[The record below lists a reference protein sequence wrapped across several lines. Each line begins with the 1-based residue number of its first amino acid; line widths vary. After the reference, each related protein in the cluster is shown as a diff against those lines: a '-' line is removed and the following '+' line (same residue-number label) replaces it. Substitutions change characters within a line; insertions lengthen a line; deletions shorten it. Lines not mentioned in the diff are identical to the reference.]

1 MAAVLPRC
9 FAAHARAPALTAASI
24 SAHRVRR
31 GPQLI
36 AHSRQQWPSPW
47 SPAAARAHAF
57 STSIALSVRRS
68 DVRHADDSQFYEV
81 SNEQHLPASFFDD
94 DDLPLTS
101 ETSAPRPA
109 FVSGFSHAGHISSVT
124 DSADLAS
131 DVDADPV
138 AFDDFLSS
146 PVPPPDPNDAALV
159 HDDDAPIPTPDEDMY
174 PLAGAEHA
182 PDEHPPHVPYTQQMK
197 DFVRPM
203 DFRAQLFQT
212 LRDPTSFW
220 GHPLPADFPT
230 LAKSLKGLRLG
241 EMTVF
246 TGPTGAGKTTFLTQY
261 SLALMQTGVRTLWG
275 SFELPN
281 HVLQR
286 KMVCQLR
293 KKRFHDFTEAELG
306 ESLEVL
312 QRLPLWM
319 LPFYGTTSISNIL
332 DSMARA
338 VEEHGVQHILLD
350 NLQFF
355 LSAQGDRFVDKL
367 QIQEN
372 AVHEIRQFASS
383 KNVHVTVVAHPRK
396 ELGTSKLTIDSI
408 AGTAKTAQEA
418 DNVLL
423 LQRTDRGDM
432 TLEIH
437 KNRFDGSIA
446 RIPLAFSEDGAV
458 RDGVVKSVK
467 GAVAIED
474 KREQQ
479 HD

>member
-1 MAAVLPRC
+1 MTAVLPRRL
-9 FAAHARAPALTAASI
+9 AAHARAATLGAVAMSTRHA
-24 SAHRVRR
+24 RF
-31 GPQLI
+31 GPQLVPL
-36 AHSRQQWPSPW
+36 SRQQWPSPC
-47 SPAAARAHAF
+47 SLAPARAHAF
-57 STSIALSVRRS
+57 GTCTALSIRRS
-68 DVRHADDSQFYEV
+68 DVRHAGNGEFYEV
-81 SNEQHLPASFFDD
+81 SIEQQLPASFFDD
-94 DDLPLTS
+94 DDLPLAS
-101 ETSAPRPA
+101 ETSTPPPA
-109 FVSGFSHAGHISSVT
+109 FVSDFAHAESASSVT
-124 DSADLAS
+124 DSNDLAAN
-131 DVDADPV
+131 VDDSDPV
-138 AFDDFLSS
+138 AFDDFLSA
-146 PVPPPDPNDAALV
+146 PVPPPDPTDAALA

-197 DFVRPM
+197 GFVRPM

-230 LAKSLKGLRLG
+230 LAKALKGLRLG

-306 ESLEVL
+306 ESLETL

-458 RDGVVKSVK
+458 YSEKFGQD
-467 GAVAIED
+467 E
-474 KREQQ
+474 
-479 HD
+479 